1 MAVLGDFGQA
11 VLDVLFP
18 PRCVSCRASGAVLCA
33 DCLSTMRPPT
43 PPLCAHCGR
52 SLAGMV
58 AAVSGQTPRCPTC
71 AAGRGPHAL
80 TSLRIATV
88 YAGPA
93 RKAIHALKY
102 EGQRRVAVSLGDLLA
117 ETLRAM
123 DECADLILPVPLHRT
138 RQRVRGFNQSALLA
152 RRCAGQL
159 HIPCRTDIL
168 MRSRET
174 RSQVGLSLADRQTN
188 VHGAFALVQPGMESL
203 LVGKRIVLI
212 DDVTTTGSTLD
223 AAALALRPAMPTA
236 ILGLAVA
243 RPDLTDDV
251 PGI

>member
-1 MAVLGDFGQA
+1 MAALGDIGHA
-11 VLDVLFP
+11 LLDVLFP

-52 SLAGMV
+52 SLAGM
-58 AAVSGQTPRCPTC
+58 AAVMSGQQPLCPTC
-71 AAGRGPHAL
+71 AAGRGPRNL

-88 YAGPA
+88 YVGPA

-102 EGQRRVAVSLGDLLA
+102 DGQRRVAISLGGLLA
-117 ETLRAM
+117 ETLR
-123 DECADLILPVPLHRT
+123 ETGERADLILPVPLHPT
-138 RQRVRGFNQSALLA
+138 RQRARGFNQSALLA

-168 MRSRET
+168 TRSLAT
-174 RSQVGLSLADRQTN
+174 RSQVGLSLPDRQTN
-188 VHGAFALVQPGMESL
+188 VQGAFALTHPGMESL
-203 LVGKRIVLI
+203 IMGKRIVLV

-223 AAALALRPAMPTA
+223 AAAAALLPAAPAA

-243 RPDLTDDV
+243 RPDLADDA
-251 PGI
+251 PGM